1 MGEEVETGHQQ
12 DGVNGQDPVLLEHL
26 LDLVQED
33 FCLGSGGLVGVVP
46 PFFSSADKDLAFG
59 EKSAQDGG
67 KGRDAGSGP
76 EESTPGG
83 VGNEVE
89 VDDGGDEVA
98 DGITLLEDAASK
110 PTSLDGKVLEG
121 GGGG

>member
-12 DGVNGQDPVLLEHL
+12 DGVDGQEPMLLEHL

-33 FCLGSGGLVGVVP
+33 SGFGTGGLSGVVP
-46 PFFSSADKDLAFG
+46 PFFSSTDEDLAFG
-59 EKSAQDGG
+59 EKSAQDGAEG
-67 KGRDAGSGP
+67 GDAGGGP

-89 VDDGGDEVA
+89 VDDGGNEVT
-98 DGITLLEDAASK
+98 DGVTLLEDTAGK
-110 PTSLDGKVLEG
+110 TTSLDGKVLKG